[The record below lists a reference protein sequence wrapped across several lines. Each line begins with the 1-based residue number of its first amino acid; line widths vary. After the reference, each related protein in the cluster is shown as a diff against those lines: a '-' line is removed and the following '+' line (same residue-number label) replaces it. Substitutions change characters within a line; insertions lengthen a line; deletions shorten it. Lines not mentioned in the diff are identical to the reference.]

1 MILIFITKTSLVR
14 RRTNPIKEVER
25 LEKNR
30 EERRIRNAES
40 REEKKTLMRKDPGN
54 INWEFSAMIKYVNP
68 LNS

>member
-1 MILIFITKTSLVR
+1 MFDLHFCSAR

-40 REEKKTLMRKDPGN
+40 REEKKTLMKKDPGN
-54 INWEFSAMIKYVNP
+54 VNWEFSAMIK
-68 LNS
+68 